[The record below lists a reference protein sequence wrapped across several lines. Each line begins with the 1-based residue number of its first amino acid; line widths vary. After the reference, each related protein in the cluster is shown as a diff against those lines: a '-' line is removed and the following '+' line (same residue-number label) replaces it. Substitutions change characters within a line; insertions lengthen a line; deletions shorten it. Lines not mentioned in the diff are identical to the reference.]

1 MVQDTSPS
9 AEMYLCK
16 TNTGGL
22 GGWGIQEESDVE
34 NTLDYADLRE
44 CTVFWA
50 VSVPGESRWCSDELN
65 GQNSG
70 EPPSSIPYEW

>member
-1 MVQDTSPS
+1 MVQDPSPS

-22 GGWGIQEESDVE
+22 GGWGIHEESDVE
-34 NTLDYADLRE
+34 DTLDYADLRE
-44 CTVFWA
+44 CTVLWT

-70 EPPSSIPYEW
+70 EPPGSIPYEW